1 MSALYSLRTTSKGF
15 IVTKFDDDFNVE
27 SYYEMTQSDGEL
39 HCGCPA
45 GARPT
50 CRHRQM
56 FPQLVDRPDS
66 GWFLDF
72 DTRAWVDPTGEA
84 AGLDDSELVANEMR
98 DGLEKDELV
107 QPKPEPTKDP
117 FEHIL
122 GKDPTRKYIGSYQ
135 NVPICESSTELEK
148 PVSLPD
154 SHPFRRRM

>member
-1 MSALYSLRTTSKGF
+1 MSALYSLRTTNKGF

-39 HCGCPA
+39 RCGCPA
-45 GARPT
+45 GARPS

-84 AGLDDSELVANEMR
+84 QLS
-98 DGLEKDELV
+98 
-107 QPKPEPTKDP
+107 KPEPMPLPEGVTAFDLEDP
-117 FEHIL
+117 KGLHNAVAEGVGEPEAII
-122 GKDPTRKYIGSYQ
+122 RQ
-135 NVPICESSTELEK
+135 
-148 PVSLPD
+148 PD
-154 SHPFRRRM
+154 SHPFRRRL